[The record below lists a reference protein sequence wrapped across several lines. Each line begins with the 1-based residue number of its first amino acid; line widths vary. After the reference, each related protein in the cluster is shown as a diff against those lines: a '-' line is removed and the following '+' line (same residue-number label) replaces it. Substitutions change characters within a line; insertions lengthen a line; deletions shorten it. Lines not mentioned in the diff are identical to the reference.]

1 MTVSRSLFA
10 ATPRSRAPATA
21 SSARARTCGERPLI
35 PWDRTAGTAVAAVFA
50 KAAEE
55 ATTLRRRATQKTW
68 ARFLKLRTAG
78 EGAENQVS
86 ITRSRPP
93 DVWRALPSSA
103 RFKHGHCK
111 TAHLQWKFLRILL
124 LPSPLVQPRKPSA
137 AVLFP
142 PRFKGSQPALQLHLN
157 AGLVALAPPRGGATA
172 EVQPARLAPAGPNRP
187 PEASRVLPDGGAGH
201 DELFQAVA
209 VQGAEAGDDQL
220 HLRPP

>member
-10 ATPRSRAPATA
+10 ATPRSRAQATA
-21 SSARARTCGERPLI
+21 SSARARTCGERPSP
-35 PWDRTAGTAVAAVFA
+35 PWDRSAGTAMAVFA

-68 ARFLKLRTAG
+68 ARFLKLRTAR

-142 PRFKGSQPALQLHLN
+142 PR
-157 AGLVALAPPRGGATA
+157 
-172 EVQPARLAPAGPNRP
+172 
-187 PEASRVLPDGGAGH
+187 
-201 DELFQAVA
+201 
-209 VQGAEAGDDQL
+209 
-220 HLRPP
+220 